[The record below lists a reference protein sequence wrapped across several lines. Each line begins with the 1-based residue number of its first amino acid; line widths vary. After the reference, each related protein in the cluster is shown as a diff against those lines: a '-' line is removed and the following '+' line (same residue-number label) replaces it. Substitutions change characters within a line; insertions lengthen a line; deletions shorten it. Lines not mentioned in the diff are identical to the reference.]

1 MIELIWPAVLLALPL
16 PWLAWRLLP
25 PAQAEQS
32 ALRVPFFSSWQELQ
46 GGQRTSAARARLLSW
61 LALVLIWLCLLLAAA
76 RPTWIGASITLP
88 MEGRDLLLAVDISG
102 SMMIEDMRVGRN
114 MATRVDAVK
123 YVVGEFIQRR
133 RGDRIGLILFG
144 SQAYLQ
150 APLTFDG
157 VTVKRFLQEAQV
169 GFAGKETAIGD
180 AIGLSV
186 KRLRERPTENRVLVL
201 LTDGANTAGAVSPR
215 AAASLAA
222 ENGIRIYTVGVGA
235 DELKQAGLFGSSFGS
250 RTVNPSRD
258 LDEDTLQLIA
268 DSTGGKYFRARDPAE
283 LAEIYGLLDLLE
295 PVDQDA
301 ATYRPRQSLFHWPL
315 AAAFCLSGLLA
326 LSRLVRPR
334 GLFTGKPSR

>member
-16 PWLAWRLLP
+16 PWLVWRLLP

-46 GGQRTSAARARLLSW
+46 GGQQTSAGRARLLSLLL
-61 LALVLIWLCLLLAAA
+61 LALIWLSLLLAAA

-102 SMMIEDMRVGRN
+102 SMMIEDMRVGRS

-157 VTVKRFLQEAQV
+157 TTVKRFLQEAQV

-186 KRLRERPTENRVLVL
+186 KRLRERPAENRVLVL

-215 AAASLAA
+215 AAARLAA

-268 DSTGGKYFRARDPAE
+268 DATGGKYLRARDPAE
-283 LAEIYGLLDLLE
+283 LAEIYKLLDLLE
-295 PVDQDA
+295 PVDQEA

-315 AAAFCLSGLLA
+315 AAGFCLSCLLA
-326 LSRLVRPR
+326 LSRLLGPGVLSAGRR
-334 GLFTGKPSR
+334 AQ

>member
-1 MIELIWPAVLLALPL
+1 MIELLWPIALLALPL
-16 PWLAWRLLP
+16 PLLAWWLLP
-25 PAQAEQS
+25 PARAEQS
-32 ALRVPFFSSWQELQ
+32 ALRVPFFDSWQDLQ
-46 GGQRTSAARARLLSW
+46 GSQHLSAARTRFLTLL
-61 LALVLIWLCLLLAAA
+61 LLTIIWVSLLLAAA
-76 RPTWIGASITLP
+76 RPTWIGEAITLP

-157 VTVKRFLQEAQV
+157 ATVKRFLQEAQV

-186 KRLRERPTENRVLVL
+186 KRLRERPENSRVLVL
-201 LTDGANTAGAVSPR
+201 LTDGANTAGAVSPE
-215 AAASLAA
+215 AAARLAA
-222 ENGIRIYTVGVGA
+222 ENGIRIYTVGIGA
-235 DELKQAGLFGSSFGS
+235 DELKQPGIFGSSFGS
-250 RTVNPSRD
+250 RVVNPSRD
-258 LDEDTLQLIA
+258 LDEETLQLIA
-268 DSTGGKYFRARDPAE
+268 DATGGRYFRARDPAE
-283 LAEIYGLLDLLE
+283 LAEIYGLLDLFE
-295 PVDQDA
+295 PVDQEA

-315 AAAFCLSGLLA
+315 GAAFCLSCLLA
-326 LSRLVRPR
+326 AARLLRP
-334 GLFTGKPSR
+334 GSLAPGGHAQ